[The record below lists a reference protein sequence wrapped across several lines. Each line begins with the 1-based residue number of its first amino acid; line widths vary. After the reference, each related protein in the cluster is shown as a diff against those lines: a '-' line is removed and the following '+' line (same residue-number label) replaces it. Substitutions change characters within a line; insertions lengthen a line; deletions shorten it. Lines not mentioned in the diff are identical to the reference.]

1 MGTQIIITKDD
12 TVDVIISTMLTDLCD
27 RDFRE
32 IVEYIY
38 LAIEKEKTL

>member
-1 MGTQIIITKDD
+1 METKIIITKDD

-27 RDFRE
+27 IEFRE

-38 LAIEKEKTL
+38 LAIEKEKAL